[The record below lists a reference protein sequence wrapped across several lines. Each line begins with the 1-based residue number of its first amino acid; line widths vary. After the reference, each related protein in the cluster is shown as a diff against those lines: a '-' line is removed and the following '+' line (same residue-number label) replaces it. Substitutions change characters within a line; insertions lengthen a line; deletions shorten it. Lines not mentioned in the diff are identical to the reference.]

1 MDPEINELSGS
12 GEIPL
17 AFRMLEHLPSIS
29 ASLGFGV
36 MRGSNTLLRGGFQD
50 DRKTRKLSIRG
61 KEFQFGGPGKLGGF
75 KQGALS
81 PTMPTDKAYYG
92 RRGVSVRTRS
102 ASAMF
107 GTGLQN
113 PVVAST
119 KTRRATRLAN
129 AAGTSQ
135 GKMAFGKGARVN
147 NITAR
152 PRALTR
158 LNSLTAFNASK
169 NTPFY
174 SPFQFMAS
182 ASGAVMGRS
191 AGFKQAVYGSSSAVP
206 EEQMFQRGMVSMMT
220 AGRKADLFE
229 GKATF
234 KADGTGKNR
243 AGRKVIKAQEQV
255 KRLANMNNPMSV
267 IRGATTPG
275 SAMPVGMRGSAASRL
290 AAARA
295 AGVPVSALGASS
307 AISYGGFGATGV
319 QSAISG
325 GQKVGLTGNLMASA
339 GSSQASRFVQG
350 YGRGALGMIDAG
362 GLTDDAMR
370 GAKQAVSHIQAGIQK
385 AGIAGPFDQRVLQGS
400 VVKNLGGIGNAL
412 KVATKSKQ
420 GAAVLGMRTAMMAIP
435 GLNVLATASLVY
447 DLGKM
452 GGQLVK
458 SGINLAKDANKSL
471 KGSID
476 KPMFGM
482 GYKDNEVAATSRAR
496 GVMAIQNSRL
506 NARSMLGSEG
516 SMMAAHFG

>member
-1 MDPEINELSGS
+1 
-12 GEIPL
+12 
-17 AFRMLEHLPSIS
+17 
-29 ASLGFGV
+29 
-36 MRGSNTLLRGGFQD
+36 
-50 DRKTRKLSIRG
+50 
-61 KEFQFGGPGKLGGF
+61 
-75 KQGALS
+75 
-81 PTMPTDKAYYG
+81 
-92 RRGVSVRTRS
+92 
-102 ASAMF
+102 
-107 GTGLQN
+107 
-113 PVVAST
+113 
-119 KTRRATRLAN
+119 
-129 AAGTSQ
+129 
-135 GKMAFGKGARVN
+135 
-147 NITAR
+147 
-152 PRALTR
+152 
-158 LNSLTAFNASK
+158 
-169 NTPFY
+169 
-174 SPFQFMAS
+174 
-182 ASGAVMGRS
+182 MGRS
-191 AGFKQAVYGSSSAVP
+191 AGFKQAVYGSSAVP

-229 GKATF
+229 GKSKFA
-234 KADGTGKNR
+234 ADGTATNR

-255 KRLANMNNPMSV
+255 KRLANMNNPATV
-267 IRGATTPG
+267 ARGATIPG
-275 SAMPVGMRGSAASRL
+275 SAMPVGMRGNAATRL
-290 AAARA
+290 SMARA
-295 AGVPVSALGASS
+295 AGVPVSSLGASS

-339 GSSQASRFVQG
+339 GSSVASRYVQG
-350 YGRGALGMIDAG
+350 YGRGALGMIDSG

-370 GAKQAVSHIQAGIQK
+370 GAKQAVSHIQTGIQK

>member
-17 AFRMLEHLPSIS
+17 AFRMMEHLPSIS

-50 DRKTRKLSIRG
+50 DRKR
-61 KEFQFGGPGKLGGF
+61 GPGKLGGF
-75 KQGALS
+75 KQGAVS

-135 GKMAFGKGARVN
+135 GKMAFGKGSRVN

-158 LNSLTAFNASK
+158 FNSLTAFNASN

-174 SPFQFMAS
+174 SPFQFMAQ
-182 ASGAVMGRS
+182 AAGAGMKRS
-191 AGFKQAVYGSSSAVP
+191 AGFKQAVYGSSTAVP

-229 GKATF
+229 RKATF

-255 KRLANMNNPMSV
+255 TRLAKMNNLSLLQSGSFVQQAAALRTAPIGMG
-267 IRGATTPG
+267 GASP
-275 SAMPVGMRGSAASRL
+275 AQRL

-295 AGVPVSALGASS
+295 AGQQSIMATVPAA
-307 AISYGGFGATGV
+307 
-319 QSAISG
+319 G

-385 AGIAGPFDQRVLQGS
+385 AGIAGPFDEKVLKGS
-400 VVKNLGGIGNAL
+400 VIKNLGGIGNAL

-420 GAAVLGMRTAMMAIP
+420 GATVLGMRTAMMAIP

>member
-1 MDPEINELSGS
+1 MDPEINELAGS
-12 GEIPL
+12 GELPL

-36 MRGSNTLLRGGFQD
+36 MRGSNTILRGGFMD
-50 DRKTRKLSIRG
+50 DRRSFTVGG
-61 KEFQFGGPGKLGGF
+61 KKFGGPGKLGGF
-75 KQGALS
+75 EKGALS
-81 PTMPTDKAYYG
+81 PTLPTEKAYYG
-92 RRGVSVRTRS
+92 RRGHSIRTRS

-107 GTGLQN
+107 GTGQD
-113 PVVAST
+113 PVVTSVKA
-119 KTRRATRLAN
+119 RRATRLAN
-129 AAGTSQ
+129 AAGTSE

-158 LNSLTAFNASK
+158 INSLTGFNASN

-174 SPFQFMAS
+174 SPFQFMAQ
-182 ASGAVMGRS
+182 AAGKVMGRS
-191 AGFKQAVYGSSSAVP
+191 AGFKQAVYGSSTAVP

-229 GKATF
+229 RKAKF
-234 KADGTGKNR
+234 AADGTPANR

-255 KRLANMNNPMSV
+255 RRLSNMNNPLSV
-267 IRGATTPG
+267 VRGQQVG
-275 SAMPVGMRGSAASRL
+275 SSLMPVGMRGSAASRL

-295 AGVPVSALGASS
+295 AGVPVSSMGASSMISYTGLGAS
-307 AISYGGFGATGV
+307 GV
-319 QSAISG
+319 DDLIAKAG
-325 GQKVGLTGNLMASA
+325 GQKVGLTGNLLASA

-350 YGRGALGMIDAG
+350 YGRGALGMMDAG

-370 GAKQAVSHIQAGIQK
+370 GAKQAVSHIQTAIQK
-385 AGIAGPFDQRVLQGS
+385 AGIAGPFDERVLKGS
-400 VVKNLGGIGNAL
+400 VIKNLGGFKNAL
-412 KVATKSKQ
+412 SVATKSKQ

-452 GGQLVK
+452 GGEIVK
-458 SGINLAKDANKSL
+458 SGINLAKDAAKSM

-476 KPMFGM
+476 KPVFGM
-482 GYKDNEVAATSRAR
+482 GYKDNEIAATSRAR

>member
-12 GEIPL
+12 GELPL
-17 AFRMLEHLPSIS
+17 AFRMMEHLPSMS
-29 ASLGFGV
+29 ASLGFGI
-36 MRGSNTLLRGGFQD
+36 MRGSNTILGGGFMD
-50 DRKTRKLSIRG
+50 DRKR
-61 KEFQFGGPGKLGGF
+61 GPGKLGGF
-75 KQGALS
+75 KQNSLT
-81 PTMPTDKAYYG
+81 PTNPTANAYYG
-92 RRGVSVRTRS
+92 SS
-102 ASAMF
+102 A
-107 GTGLQN
+107 
-113 PVVAST
+113 
-119 KTRRATRLAN
+119 RRARLAN

-135 GKMAFGKGARVN
+135 GKMAFGKASRLN

-158 LNSLTAFNASK
+158 FNSLTGFNASK

-182 ASGAVMGRS
+182 AAGGVMGRS

-206 EEQMFQRGMVSMMT
+206 ENQMFQRGMVSMMT

-229 GKATF
+229 RKAKF
-234 KADGTGKNR
+234 AGDGSPTNR

-255 KRLANMNNPMSV
+255 KRLANMNNPMSIV
-267 IRGATTPG
+267 RGTTTTG
-275 SAMPVGMRGSAASRL
+275 SMGPVGMRGSAASRL

-295 AGVPVSALGASS
+295 AGVPVSALGASTS
-307 AISYGGFGATGV
+307 ISYAGFGAGGV
-319 QSAISG
+319 SSAISG

-339 GSSQASRFVQG
+339 GSSVASRYVQG
-350 YGRGALGMIDAG
+350 YGRGALGMMDAG
-362 GLTDDAMR
+362 GLTDDALR
-370 GAKQAVSHIQAGIQK
+370 GAKQAVSHIQTAIQK
-385 AGIAGPFDQRVLQGS
+385 AGISGPFDSRVLKGS

-412 KVATKSKQ
+412 KVATKSTQ
-420 GAAVLGMRTAMMAIP
+420 GATVLGMRGAMMAIP

-458 SGINLAKDANKSL
+458 SGINLAKDAGKSM